1 MSQNIFKVSKTF
13 TGCLTTFTGCP
24 NQKQA
29 VPHHLQG
36 FQRETRC
43 PTTYIGCPKQKQ
55 GVPQHLQGVKNRNK
69 VSHNIYRVNKT
80 ETGCSKQKQGVKKE
94 TGCSKQK
101 QGVRKKTGCS
111 KQKQGVQNRNR
122 VFKTET
128 RYPTTF
134 TGWTKQKQGVQNRNR
149 VFKTKTRCPTTYTGC
164 PKQKGCSTTSLG
176 CPKQK
181 HLNLFL
187 SLFFCHKSTDRC
199 YKIMRVVKKSCRIIS
214 DLGFSI
220 FGLVFFRNQYRVFE
234 FRSNPP
240 MNVNMNL
247 IINDLHQ
254 FFIMERDQRLTLW
267 ALIDSNPHTTY
278 FYLNSLLKW
287 KITNIELV

>member
-1 MSQNIFKVSKTF
+1 MLKK
-13 TGCLTTFTGCP
+13 
-24 NQKQA
+24 KQA
-29 VPHHLQG
+29 VQN
-36 FQRETRC
+36 RNRVSE
-43 PTTYIGCPKQKQ
+43 KKQ
-55 GVPQHLQGVKNRNK
+55 GVQNR
-69 VSHNIYRVNKT
+69 SRVFKT
-80 ETGCSKQKQGVKKE
+80 ETGCSKQKQGIP
-94 TGCSKQK
+94 QHL
-101 QGVRKKTGCS
+101 QG
-111 KQKQGVQNRNR
+111 
-122 VFKTET
+122 E
-128 RYPTTF
+128 
-134 TGWTKQKQGVQNRNR
+134 QNRNR

-254 FFIMERDQRLTLW
+254 FFIMERDQRLTL
-267 ALIDSNPHTTY
+267 
-278 FYLNSLLKW
+278 
-287 KITNIELV
+287 

>member
-1 MSQNIFKVSKTF
+1 MFKTEA
-13 TGCLTTFTGCP
+13 GCS
-24 NQKQA
+24 
-29 VPHHLQG
+29 
-36 FQRETRC
+36 
-43 PTTYIGCPKQKQ
+43 KQKQ
-55 GVPQHLQGVKNRNK
+55 GVQNRNK

-80 ETGCSKQKQGVKKE
+80 ETGCSKQKQGVP
-94 TGCSKQK
+94 QHI
-101 QGVRKKTGCS
+101 
-111 KQKQGVQNRNR
+111 QGVQSR
-122 VFKTET
+122 K
-128 RYPTTF
+128 
-134 TGWTKQKQGVQNRNR
+134 GVPQHL
-149 VFKTKTRCPTTYTGC
+149 
-164 PKQKGCSTTSLG
+164 LG

-254 FFIMERDQRLTLW
+254 FFIMERDQRLTL
-267 ALIDSNPHTTY
+267 
-278 FYLNSLLKW
+278 
-287 KITNIELV
+287 